1 MEMRSPAETVADHL
15 DHHQD
20 WFQRCAAPMTVRAMD
35 DQTYLLTLGQFGNFG
50 FEIEPTIALKLLPQK
65 NNIYRIETV
74 KMITQSIDP
83 HSHYDVDFEATMRL
97 QPDDSYQ
104 SVNTTVQWD
113 LDLSVWVRLPK
124 VITMLPEKLVQSSGD
139 HLLRQIVRQ
148 ISRRLTWK
156 VQEDF
161 HASQGLK
168 CPKRIR
174 AAF

>member
-15 DHHQD
+15 DNHQD
-20 WFQRCAAPMTVRAMD
+20 WFQRCAAPMSVCAID
-35 DQTYLLTLGQFGNFG
+35 DQTYVLTLGQFGNFG

-65 NNIYRIETV
+65 SRVYRIETV
-74 KMITQSIDP
+74 HIAAQSIDL
-83 HSHYDVDFEATMRL
+83 HNHYDVDFKATMHL
-97 QPDDSYQ
+97 LAGESKQ
-104 SVNTTVQWD
+104 SDNTIVQWD

-161 HASQGLK
+161 HAAQGLK